1 MCSKQQDNPDYS
13 ALLHAYLDICNHSL
27 KGQEGSVARDIL
39 SAALSG
45 SEGQAVRFLLRDDR
59 PKAMLDLDIDQDKL
73 VVSEAQQKPVSCE
86 AQKWVFD
93 YSYLQ
98 TVVDNRDLYI
108 KEPERLDWSWLYML
122 AKADEQA

>member
-13 ALLHAYLDICNHSL
+13 ALLHSYLDICNQSL
-27 KGQEGSVARDIL
+27 KGQEGQEGQEGSVARDIL

-45 SEGQAVRFLLRDDR
+45 SEEQAVRFLLRDDR

-73 VVSEAQQKPVSCE
+73 VVCE
-86 AQKWVFD
+86 AQNWVFD

-98 TVVDNRDLYI
+98 TVVDNRELYI
-108 KEPERLDWSWLYML
+108 KEPERLDWS
-122 AKADEQA
+122 